1 MHVVVGIA
9 IMIVALFAA
18 HRLARWSGADM
29 RFRPDFL
36 RLFIYDTVA
45 FGAFVG
51 GLYYV
56 QIGSPSRVL
65 RGAAVAG
72 LAFRAAMTGLYAVI
86 FCSMYLFRPKA
97 YEFLKAW
104 TDAHVQH
111 GISAG
116 APLRAGRQR
125 VAAMKQYRERWEQEG
140 HAVSADE
147 FIRMHWEEIA
157 AADGAIG

>member
-1 MHVVVGIA
+1 M
-9 IMIVALFAA
+9 
-18 HRLARWSGADM
+18 
-29 RFRPDFL
+29 
-36 RLFIYDTVA
+36 
-45 FGAFVG
+45 G

-72 LAFRAAMTGLYAVI
+72 LAFGAAMTGLYAVI

-104 TDAHVQH
+104 TDAYVQH

-125 VAAMKQYRERWEQEG
+125 VAAMKQYRE
-140 HAVSADE
+140 
-147 FIRMHWEEIA
+147 
-157 AADGAIG
+157 